1 MVIVSLI
8 IKYNKARIEVESVFS
23 GLPHAHTTLI
33 KSLITLANPVTGI
46 VSDITYNDLTKIA
59 SVNLAP
65 GRKDGGTPSKQTI
78 RNYIKSIERECGEY
92 FKVIS
97 EGQKLQFLF
106 PELPKIYNEVFGTQ
120 EVNTEVNLSKTVAH
134 TEQNNFLDKQNDTEI
149 NIELNTASEP
159 VKNIIFNNINNNNN
173 NNKQSISENFTP
185 NTETLARAE
194 ALGYSNASD
203 FSEIQAFIDYN
214 KATGSQFVDFNP
226 IYLRWLA
233 KSVER
238 QQQKQLGTTG
248 SIHHAKQY
256 SLRTQTHQPSLRE
269 RVLKA
274 HASDFAL
281 CGEDTEYFES
291 SQQDNWNY
299 GAFVVEVN

>member
-1 MVIVSLI
+1 MVNILEQ
-8 IKYNKARIEVESVFS
+8 YNKGRLEIERPFI
-23 GLPHAHTTLI
+23 GLPYALALLA
-33 KSLITLANPVTGI
+33 KSLIALANPQTGI
-46 VSDITYNDLTKIA
+46 VNDISHNELAILLK
-59 SVNLAP
+59 VNPAP
-65 GRKDGGTPSKQTI
+65 GRKNSGTPSKQTI
-78 RNYIKSIERECGEY
+78 RNYIKSIERECGDY

-97 EGQKLQFLF
+97 EGHSLQFIF
-106 PELPKIYNEVFGTQ
+106 PELPKILSELCKNT
-120 EVNTEVNLSKTVAH
+120 EVNTEVNLSETVAH
-134 TEQNNFLDKQNDTEI
+134 TEQNNLLGKQNYTEV

-291 SQQDNWNY
+291 SQQNNWNY

>member
-1 MVIVSLI
+1 MELLTRYLRC
-8 IKYNKARIEVESVFS
+8 IKRIEALFT
-23 GLPHAHTTLI
+23 GLPHSHTTLI
-33 KSLITLANPVTGI
+33 KSLISSADPKSGLVTNL
-46 VSDITYNDLTKIA
+46 TYYDL
-59 SVNLAP
+59 SLLLEVRPAP
-65 GRKDGGTPSKQTI
+65 GRKGAGKPSKETI
-78 RNYIKSIERECGEY
+78 RNYIKSIEHTCGEY
-92 FKVIS
+92 FQVIT
-97 EGQKLQFLF
+97 EGQKLKFKFSL
-106 PELPKIYNEVFGTQ
+106 LPKIYKEEFCDAEINTGSTYLEAFEDKEQ
-120 EVNTEVNLSKTVAH
+120 NSMFESKDNTEV
-134 TEQNNFLDKQNDTEI
+134 
-149 NIELNTASEP
+149 NIELNTSSEP
-159 VKNIIFNNINNNNN
+159 VKNIINNINNNN

-248 SIHHAKQY
+248 SINHAKQY

-274 HASDFAL
+274 HAGDFAL
-281 CGEDTEYFES
+281 CEDTEYFES
-291 SQQDNWNY
+291 NQQNNWNY

>member
-1 MVIVSLI
+1 MELLTRYLRC
-8 IKYNKARIEVESVFS
+8 IKRIEALFT
-23 GLPHAHTTLI
+23 GLPHSHTTLI
-33 KSLITLANPVTGI
+33 KSLISSADPKSGLVTNL
-46 VSDITYNDLTKIA
+46 TYYDL
-59 SVNLAP
+59 SLLLEVRPAP
-65 GRKDGGTPSKQTI
+65 GRKGAGKPSKETI
-78 RNYIKSIERECGEY
+78 RNYIKSIEHTCGEY
-92 FKVIS
+92 FQVIT
-97 EGQKLQFLF
+97 EGQKLKFKFSL
-106 PELPKIYNEVFGTQ
+106 LPKIYKEEFCDAEINTGSTYLEAFEDKEQ
-120 EVNTEVNLSKTVAH
+120 NSMFESKDNTEV
-134 TEQNNFLDKQNDTEI
+134 
-149 NIELNTASEP
+149 NIELNTSSEP
-159 VKNIIFNNINNNNN
+159 VKNIINNINNNN

-238 QQQKQLGTTG
+238 QQQKKQLGTTG
-248 SIHHAKQY
+248 SINHAKQY

-274 HASDFAL
+274 HAGDFAL
-281 CGEDTEYFES
+281 CEDTEYFES
-291 SQQDNWNY
+291 NQQNNWNY